1 MEKLAA
7 EKRKVV
13 ANLLTNLG
21 QYNVKVYLCKDD
33 TPTELPAE
41 EHGHFY

>member
-1 MEKLAA
+1 MDKVAT

-21 QYNVKVYLCKDD
+21 KYTVKVYLCKDD
-33 TPTELPAE
+33 TPTELPVE
-41 EHGHFY
+41 EHGHFF